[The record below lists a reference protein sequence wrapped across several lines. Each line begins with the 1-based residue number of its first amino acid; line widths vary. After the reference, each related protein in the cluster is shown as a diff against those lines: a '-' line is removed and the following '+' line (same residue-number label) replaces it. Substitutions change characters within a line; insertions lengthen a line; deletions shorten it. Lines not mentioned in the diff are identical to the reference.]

1 MNSENDLLLPDE
13 GETQSLNKMAAQIKS
28 MDSRLEV
35 VETKVDAQSKHTNAN
50 LLSAFAEILKDAL
63 AHQKAEFSETLTN
76 ALAHQKAEFSETLT
90 NALAHQKAEFSET
103 LTNALAQLK
112 AEFNETLTNALAQ
125 QKAELKAELKAEF
138 AEMLKQEL
146 EPIKQSI
153 NKVETRM
160 GYLEKEMA
168 SLRIAF
174 RGAFTDFVFIQ
185 DKLETRLNNLE
196 ENRTQ

>member
-1 MNSENDLLLPDE
+1 MSGENDQLLPDE

-63 AHQKAEFSETLTN
+63 AQ
-76 ALAHQKAEFSETLT
+76 
-90 NALAHQKAEFSET
+90 QKAEFSET
-103 LTNALAQLK
+103 LTNALAQHK

-125 QKAELKAELKAEF
+125 QKAEFKAELKAEF

-153 NKVETRM
+153 NKVENRM
-160 GYLEKEMA
+160 GNLEKEMA

-196 ENRTQ
+196 ENRT